1 MNSLAPTAPQG
12 YIRAPATLSQRRKA
26 AIIVR
31 LMLSEGV
38 TLPLS
43 DLPPAL
49 QANLADEL
57 ANLRYIDAPTLQ
69 AVVTEFLA
77 ELEQAG
83 LAFPGGVDGALEL
96 LGEHLSP
103 EATAAIQAKTTGD
116 VLPESWVLLADQ
128 EPGKLAG
135 LLQAEAPEVA
145 AVVLAK
151 LPSLVAAQTL
161 GKMAGPQARRIA
173 FAITRTSQVPP
184 AAVNRIG
191 DALARRILDTP
202 APAFEAPPEKRV
214 GAILDAAPATTRDDV
229 LEGLAETDAELA
241 ERVRRAVFTFADI
254 PERLEPLDIQA
265 LTRTIEQDVL
275 VTALAGAD
283 DKNQAAADFILSN
296 MSQRLAGQLRDEISE
311 RETPEPEAVE
321 TAMAEITAALRG
333 LEAAGEIKLKAGKK

>member
-151 LPSLVAAQTL
+151 LPSLVAARRLQD
-161 GKMAGPQARRIA
+161 GRAAGRRIA